1 MLIIRMQHTYIIIDK
16 LNYKIK
22 SDDEYRSNILID
34 NVEASRVNVVDG
46 EKNMSSRVNTL
57 LKKLIF
63 LLLVQNLEGN
73 RFRRHALPITGAHRC
88 SG

>member
-1 MLIIRMQHTYIIIDK
+1 MQHTYTITDE

-34 NVEASRVNVVDG
+34 NVEASRVDDVVNG

-57 LKKLIF
+57 LENLIF
-63 LLLVQNLEGN
+63 LLLIQDLEDN
-73 RFRRHALPITGAHRC
+73 RFQIHAHPITDAHRC